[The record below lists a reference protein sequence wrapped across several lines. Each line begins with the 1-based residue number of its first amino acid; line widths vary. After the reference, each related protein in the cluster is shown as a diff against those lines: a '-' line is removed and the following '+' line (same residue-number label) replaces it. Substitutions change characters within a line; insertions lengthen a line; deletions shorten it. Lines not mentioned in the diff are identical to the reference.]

1 VCLPQV
7 LEDRVV
13 GVAWAAQIVLAKRKK
28 EAQKVCNADF
38 QWRKTQVEAARR
50 SPPEAPT
57 DSDDDSSVSNGSWL
71 LPLHV
76 QVFSSLGEAQVA
88 GSLQAMGVL
97 PPSRGSKRSL
107 DPRWMT
113 CWTPLPLR
121 CFGSLSC
128 QPHNIRGHKTGD
140 GGGQP
145 SRFFARRMVAA
156 PHALSVLPSRSGRVR
171 GSPHGLASSPASPE
185 GLHARAG
192 VVGGA
197 SGAEACGG
205 CHGVVGPER
214 YGCIGTTP
222 EFSIPCCFSS
232 SCSPVSLELDA
243 PFLLLDI
250 EVEHT
255 EWWRF

>member
-1 VCLPQV
+1 
-7 LEDRVV
+7 
-13 GVAWAAQIVLAKRKK
+13 
-28 EAQKVCNADF
+28 
-38 QWRKTQVEAARR
+38 
-50 SPPEAPT
+50 
-57 DSDDDSSVSNGSWL
+57 
-71 LPLHV
+71 
-76 QVFSSLGEAQVA
+76 
-88 GSLQAMGVL
+88 MGAL

-128 QPHNIRGHKTGD
+128 RPHNIRGNKTGE

-145 SRFFARRMVAA
+145 SRFFARRMVAT
-156 PHALSVLPSRSGRVR
+156 PHALSVLPSIGGRVKHGPR
-171 GSPHGLASSPASPE
+171 GLASSPASPE

-205 CHGVVGPER
+205 HPGGVRPER
-214 YGCIGTTP
+214 YGCVGTAP
-222 EFSIPCCFSS
+222 EFGVQSCFSS
-232 SCSPVSLELDA
+232 GYNHVSLESDA
-243 PFLLLDI
+243 PFVVPDI

-255 EWWRF
+255 EWWRL

>member
-7 LEDRVV
+7 LEDRAA
-13 GVAWAAQIVLAKRKK
+13 GAAWAAQIVLAKRKK

-38 QWRKTQVEAARR
+38 PWHKTQVEAARR

-76 QVFSSLGEAQVA
+76 QVFSSLGEAKVA

-145 SRFFARRMVAA
+145 S
-156 PHALSVLPSRSGRVR
+156 
-171 GSPHGLASSPASPE
+171 PHGLASSPASPE

-197 SGAEACGG
+197 SGTEAYGS
-205 CHGVVGPER
+205 CHGVVGPDC

-232 SCSPVSLELDA
+232 GCSPVSSELDA

-255 EWWRF
+255 EWWRL